1 MALIK
6 CHECGKKVSTE
17 ATVCP
22 ACGAAVKVPEP
33 KQAGA
38 SRNRVVKWVLIIIA
52 LYALGGIIKA
62 AMDASKSPEE
72 LKQEAEANQAAQLK
86 KEEHE
91 KQAVINMRR
100 AKIAALAAQTIRQA
114 ARNPAS
120 VTWEDI
126 LTNDDASVV
135 CIEMR
140 AQNGFGGM
148 NIESMA
154 VINGEIKTSDAAWN
168 KNCANKTLHDVK
180 SDVIQLLKPTS

>member
-22 ACGAAVKVPEP
+22 ACGAAVKIPEP
-33 KQAGA
+33 KQVGA
-38 SRNRVVKWVLIIIA
+38 SRNRIVKWVLVIVA

-62 AMDASKSPEE
+62 VMEASKSPEE
-72 LKQEAEANQAAQLK
+72 LKQDAESNQAAQLK
-86 KEEHE
+86 KAEHD
-91 KQAVINMRR
+91 KQAVISMRR
-100 AKIAALAAQTIRQA
+100 AKIAAIAAQTIQQA

-120 VTWEDI
+120 VIWEGI
-126 LTNDDASVV
+126 LANDDASVV

-154 VINGEIKTSDAAWN
+154 VINGEIKTSDTAWN
-168 KNCANKTLHDVK
+168 KNCANKTLFDVK
-180 SDVIQLLKPTS
+180 SEVINLLKIAN